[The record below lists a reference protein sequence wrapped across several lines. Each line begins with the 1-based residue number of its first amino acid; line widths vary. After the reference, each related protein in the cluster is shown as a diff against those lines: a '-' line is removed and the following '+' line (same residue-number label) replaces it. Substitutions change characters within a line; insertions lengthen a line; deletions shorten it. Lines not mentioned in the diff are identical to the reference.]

1 MGGQQWYAYN
11 EMRNGTGLYGETPY
25 QVMIKSSQ
33 MQKLKKQSK
42 QMLNILMKENENQF
56 WMWNLKLKT
65 FELQTIK
72 VKWRPAKPAACANV
86 LQLEN
91 SHKCMWY
98 IHILIH
104 SDTDTHNKTSLKSW
118 GTCVPYRLQKKRNNQ
133 Y

>member
-65 FELQTIK
+65 FEPQTIK
-72 VKWRPAKPAACANV
+72 VEWGPAKPAACANV
-86 LQLEN
+86 PQDDSLQAV
-91 SHKCMWY
+91 KWA
-98 IHILIH
+98 
-104 SDTDTHNKTSLKSW
+104 
-118 GTCVPYRLQKKRNNQ
+118 
-133 Y
+133 